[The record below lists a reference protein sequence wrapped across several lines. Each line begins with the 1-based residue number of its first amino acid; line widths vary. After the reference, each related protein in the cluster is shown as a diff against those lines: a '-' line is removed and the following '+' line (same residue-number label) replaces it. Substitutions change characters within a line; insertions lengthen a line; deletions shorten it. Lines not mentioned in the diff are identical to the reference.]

1 LVLDLMDWRLLTI
14 RPSHY
19 NERARW
25 ALDRFELA
33 YDEVPYM
40 PMLHAGPIAVALL
53 PAGKGRSDRISTRL
67 STPVLIADGQTIAD
81 SGAIV
86 AWVSRRFGDR
96 RTSLHWTPRAAELEQ
111 QFADRLGADTRRL
124 VYRYLLDDV
133 EGMRELAERNVPRSQ
148 ARLFIALLPAIRRT
162 IRDKLHVDD
171 EHTGRSLVRIDEAF
185 AAVGDRLADGR
196 PYLLGD
202 RFSAA
207 DLGFAALAAPALLV
221 QPSEG
226 YGAWLPPVDRT
237 PPAFAAIVRR
247 LRDTPAGR
255 FALRMFAEERGRRIT
270 PCFPIP

>member
-1 LVLDLMDWRLLTI
+1 MYWRLLTI

-25 ALDRFELA
+25 ALDRFGLA

-40 PMLHAGPIAVALL
+40 PMLHAGPVAAALL
-53 PAGKGRSDRISTRL
+53 PAGKGRSDRTSTRL
-67 STPVLIADGQTIAD
+67 STPVLIADGQVIAD
-81 SGAIV
+81 SEAIV

-96 RTSLHWTPRAAELEQ
+96 RTSLYWTPRAAELEH
-111 QFADRLGADTRRL
+111 QFSERLGADTRRL
-124 VYRYLLDDV
+124 AYRYLLDDV
-133 EGMRELAERNVPRSQ
+133 DGMRALAEHNVPHNQ
-148 ARLFIALLPAIRRT
+148 ARLFVALLPAIRRT
-162 IRDKLHVDD
+162 IREKLHVDE
-171 EHTGRSLVRIDEAF
+171 EHTARSLVRIDEAF

-207 DLGFAALAAPALLV
+207 DLGFASMAALALLI

-226 YGAWLPPVDRT
+226 YGAWLPPIDRT
-237 PPAFAAIVRR
+237 PPAFAAIVRG

-255 FALRMFAEERGRRIT
+255 FALRMFAEERGQRMI